1 MLEADIRPR
10 SQRPEESPHSR
21 NLIEGACDRWS
32 EWVCSI
38 ARGDGAVRT
47 ERRSRTAFLFRVYTQ
62 IVARIPGRHFVRN
75 LVERRALVAQL
86 VRRDFH
92 LRYVGSAGGW
102 AWGVVHPLVQLVVW
116 YFIFVVCLGVSLP
129 EGSLTQNYPMFL
141 FCGFLPWM
149 LFQETVTRSAG
160 SLVEQSNL
168 ITRTVFPSEVVPV
181 SIFLSSLIHHLI
193 ALALFVLGA
202 VFWLKTLSP
211 MLLLLP
217 LYMLLLGFFAV
228 GVGWIVSSLHVYLR
242 DTGQVL
248 NVIMQLWFWLTP
260 IMIPE
265 DRIPARFHF
274 LVAWNPMSWMVR
286 AYRYRLLT
294 PNWPGSKELA
304 VLSLS
309 CAGVFIIGGLF
320 FRQLKRG
327 FADVL

>member
-1 MLEADIRPR
+1 MNSQHRAGAEPRTNEKPNDI
-10 SQRPEESPHSR
+10 QR
-21 NLIEGACDRWS
+21 
-32 EWVCSI
+32 
-38 ARGDGAVRT
+38 ARLRCAGEVLNTPQTPPVKNRIP
-47 ERRSRTAFLFRVYTQ
+47 FRVYTQ
-62 IVARIPGRHFVRN
+62 NVARIPGRHFVRN

-92 LRYVGSAGGW
+92 MRYVGSAGGW

-116 YFIFVVCLGVSLP
+116 YFIFVTCLGETLP
-129 EGSLTQNYPMFL
+129 AGSITTNYPMWL

-160 SLVEQSNL
+160 ALVEQSNL

-193 ALALFVLGA
+193 GLGLFVLGA
-202 VFWLKTLSP
+202 VFILETLSP
-211 MLLLLP
+211 MVMLLP
-217 LYMLLLGFFAV
+217 FYMLLLGLFAV

-248 NVIMQLWFWLTP
+248 AVVLQLWFWVTP

-265 DRIPARFHF
+265 DKFPARFHF
-274 LVAWNPMSWMVR
+274 LVAWNPMSWIVR
-286 AYRYRLLT
+286 AYRFRLLA
-294 PNWPGSKELA
+294 PSWPGPKELA
-304 VLSLS
+304 VVTASS
-309 CAGVFIIGGLF
+309 IGVFVVGGLF
-320 FRQLKRG
+320 FRYLKRG